1 MKKFFNNNKHLF
13 TIKKFF
19 LLYLIVS
26 NSIINSEIKV
36 FPDHYEHG
44 DEIFQ
49 TSQVNGVTFER
60 FYYAVGYFTNS
71 DVTYYSPKY
80 GTAYLPDN
88 SCYSIDVNGN
98 QITPDRIQYNSI
110 DRDSFFGVYNN
121 DNDKRPIRAKDETRS
136 HKNLVEEIKLYQNT
150 MKGNCNFRCR
160 SPFVLFHNKYFEL
173 TYKIPIISLI
183 DNNLNL
189 FSPV

>member
-1 MKKFFNNNKHLF
+1 MKKYFFNNKKYIF
-13 TIKKFF
+13 TLKKYF

-49 TSQVNGVTFER
+49 TSQVNDVTFER
-60 FYYAVGYFTNS
+60 FYYAIGYFTDS

-88 SCYSIDVNGN
+88 SCSSLDASSLQYS
-98 QITPDRIQYNSI
+98 SI
-110 DRDSFFGVYNN
+110 DRVSFFGDYSN
-121 DNDKRPIRAKDETRS
+121 DNDKRPIKALDETRT
-136 HKNLVEEIKLYQNT
+136 HKNIVEEVKLYQNT
-150 MKGNCNFRCR
+150 MKGKNFLCR
-160 SPFVLFHNKYFEL
+160 SPFILFHNKYFE
-173 TYKIPIISLI
+173 
-183 DNNLNL
+183 
-189 FSPV
+189 